1 MIGLI
6 PESSC
11 QIVKAVKDPS
21 FSVRHSEVP
30 SVDVVV
36 SHSGVH
42 PPQNGGNYEKLLC
55 KVRVEKLEVL
65 GPGEDIGNIKRSKK
79 PTYMYL
85 KHCLSCILLHSGAH
99 SPFSVSI
106 IA

>member
-6 PESSC
+6 LESSC

-36 SHSGVH
+36 SHSG
-42 PPQNGGNYEKLLC
+42 G
-55 KVRVEKLEVL
+55 
-65 GPGEDIGNIKRSKK
+65 S
-79 PTYMYL
+79 PTTKWWQL
-85 KHCLSCILLHSGAH
+85 WKTSL
-99 SPFSVSI
+99 
-106 IA
+106 